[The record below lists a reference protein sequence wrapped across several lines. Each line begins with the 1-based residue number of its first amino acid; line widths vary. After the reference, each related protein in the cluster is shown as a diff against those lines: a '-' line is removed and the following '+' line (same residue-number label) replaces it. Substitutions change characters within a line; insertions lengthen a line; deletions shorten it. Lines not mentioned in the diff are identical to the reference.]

1 MKISDIMDEVWAGFS
16 RTDCERFSGDDIDHV
31 VRWKGQS
38 WVNIATGYTR
48 ARFYMKNTDLY
59 SFRVGNL

>member
-1 MKISDIMDEVWAGFS
+1 MDEVWAGVS

-38 WVNIATGYTR
+38 AVNMVPGYTR
-48 ARFYMKNTDLY
+48 VRFYMKNAERY
-59 SFRVGNL
+59 SFRFTD